1 MIRNNFFE
9 KIYFNYL
16 IFAFILDSKKYY
28 LIAKSGI
35 LYIKLIKIEYFL
47 KIEFFSV
54 NLYIDFLK
62 KNVIFYIKK

>member
-28 LIAKSGI
+28 LIPKSGI

-62 KNVIFYIKK
+62 INVIFYIKK

>member
-28 LIAKSGI
+28 LIPKSGI